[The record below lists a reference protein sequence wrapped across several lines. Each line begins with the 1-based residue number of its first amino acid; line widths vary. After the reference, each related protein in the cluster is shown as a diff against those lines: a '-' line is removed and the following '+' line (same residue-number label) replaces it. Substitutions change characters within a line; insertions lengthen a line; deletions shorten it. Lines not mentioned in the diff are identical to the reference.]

1 MRYAV
6 TVHVTQ
12 QNVLMIDARTPQEAA
27 REAERVALGFRNDI
41 TAQARAAVPATTDAP
56 RRTA

>member
-12 QNVLMIDARTPQEAA
+12 EVKIMADARTPQEAA
-27 REAERVALGFRNDI
+27 REAERVALGFRNAI
-41 TAQARAAVPATTDAP
+41 SAQARAAVPATTDAP